1 MKRTI
6 LSCAALLAA
15 AIALAGCGGSTSASD
30 TQSTVAGAHHAKAAG
45 STSGNF
51 SASVHGFEGRLQTS
65 VSAFQKGNIAAAA
78 SSAGSLL
85 SNCSSTVNNKIAPR
99 ATTAAQTKA
108 VTHLRAACSD
118 MSKATHAGMSG
129 SMTKAKQF
137 AQAALDQSQIAAK
150 LSG

>member
-6 LSCAALLAA
+6 IGCAALLAA
-15 AIALAGCGGSTSASD
+15 AIALAGCGGSTSASG
-30 TQSTVAGAHHAKAAG
+30 TTNGVAGAHHTKAAG
-45 STSGNF
+45 STSGNL

-65 VSAFQKGNIAAAA
+65 VSAFQHGNIAAAA

-85 SNCSSTVNNKIAPR
+85 SNCASTVNNKIAPR
-99 ATTAAQTKA
+99 ATSAAQMKA
-108 VTHLRAACSD
+108 VTHLRIACSD

-129 SMTKAKQF
+129 NLNKAKQF
-137 AQAALDQSQIAAK
+137 AKAALKQSQIAAK